1 MYHEKHQHNAIKA
14 AKELKKALE
23 GMRRHA
29 YTKKHDDEFPHQLN
43 IQLGRWLQKNKKV
56 TPVKT

>member
-1 MYHEKHQHNAIKA
+1 MYYEKYRENAVEA
-14 AKELKKALE
+14 AKALKKDLE

-29 YTKKHDDEFPHQLN
+29 YTEKHDDEFPHQLS
-43 IQLGRWLQKNKKV
+43 IQLGRWLQKNRKV